1 MNFIYLKYLIVGII
15 VVVLI
20 GIVVGISCC
29 LRKKK
34 RKANLDK
41 LTNILLCLPI
51 ILDLIF
57 IMFY

>member
-34 RKANLDK
+34 EKSESR
-41 LTNILLCLPI
+41 
-51 ILDLIF
+51 
-57 IMFY
+57 